1 MYTSQLNDLAFD
13 GRSSRK
19 YIIVVNTQTLTTD
32 VVPVDDG
39 PLDLGLLNDSI
50 STDSVDELGFQSIA
64 HDVDI
69 WFDTGWA
76 DEDLL
81 TAFTITDADGGQIL
95 DNDIVGNAVITS
107 QEGDRA
113 YGFDLDRV
121 STIVNSLNVQFLVSV
136 R

>member
-1 MYTSQLNDLAFD
+1 MSTSQLNDLAFD

-19 YIIVVNTQTLTTD
+19 YIIVVNTQNLTTD
-32 VVPVDDG
+32 IVPVDDG
-39 PLDLGLLNDSI
+39 PLDLGLLNDSV

-76 DEDLL
+76 LDDDL
-81 TAFTITDADGGQIL
+81 TAFTITDADGVRIL
-95 DNDIVGNAVITS
+95 DADIVGNAVITS

-113 YGFDLDRV
+113 YGFEADRAI
-121 STIVNSLNVQFLVSV
+121 TIVDSLNVQFLETV

>member
-1 MYTSQLNDLAFD
+1 MST
-13 GRSSRK
+13 
-19 YIIVVNTQTLTTD
+19 
-32 VVPVDDG
+32 
-39 PLDLGLLNDSI
+39 LNDSV

-69 WFDTGWA
+69 WFDSGWA
-76 DEDLL
+76 DEDHL
-81 TAFTITDADGGQIL
+81 TAFTITDADGGQLL

-113 YGFDLDRV
+113 YGFD
-121 STIVNSLNVQFLVSV
+121 VNSLNVQFLVSV